1 MVTQPPHWAACSSA
15 WPLLWRRNFSWYPDL
30 FTWFLT
36 FHLTC
41 TLSWGFSKSGSLG
54 ANCGDVAPW
63 GSEYP
68 ELERVMH
75 PGVLLALL
83 AARAHCWHTLYRIP
97 TSLYSGLLFSLY
109 IYPIPQRFLPAQ
121 WGQGLPVWVV
131 TELATTLTLQLRRY
145 QFDLKHPHTAKIRH
159 FTIFF
164 HPSLLLN

>member
-1 MVTQPPHWAACSSA
+1 MSLSLSNDLTHLHCSQKSVSFTSQP
-15 WPLLWRRNFSWYPDL
+15 
-30 FTWFLT
+30 
-36 FHLTC
+36 
-41 TLSWGFSKSGSLG
+41 
-54 ANCGDVAPW
+54 VIE
-63 GSEYP
+63 SEYP

>member
-1 MVTQPPHWAACSSA
+1 MSLSLSNDLTNLHCSQKSV
-15 WPLLWRRNFSWYPDL
+15 S
-30 FTWFLT
+30 FT
-36 FHLTC
+36 
-41 TLSWGFSKSGSLG
+41 SQQSI
-54 ANCGDVAPW
+54 VPVIE
-63 GSEYP
+63 SEYP